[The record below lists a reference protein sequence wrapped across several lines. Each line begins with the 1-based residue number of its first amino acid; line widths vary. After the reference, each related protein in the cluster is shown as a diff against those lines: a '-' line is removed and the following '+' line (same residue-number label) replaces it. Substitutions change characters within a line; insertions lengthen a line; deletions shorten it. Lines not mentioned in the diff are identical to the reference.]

1 VTKVVVDASAG
12 VEIAAETSTGKA
24 LRQLIP
30 SDAELWVPE
39 HFFAECGAVLRKWS
53 NGGLLTG
60 AQLDV
65 ALGRLLRWPVRRVQV
80 RELFRDAWAL
90 RHNVTFGD
98 ALYVALAADIGA
110 SLLTGDHRLAAAPT
124 LPIQVLHLSQP

>member
-1 VTKVVVDASAG
+1 VG
-12 VEIAAETSTGKA
+12 
-24 LRQLIP
+24 
-30 SDAELWVPE
+30 PE